1 MLLGQDGF
9 WKVSELSP
17 GLFFATETVS
27 EVFKLSYPN
36 LLKNILGYLN
46 PVTFSILLYCQTDS
60 FCYLE

>member
-17 GLFFATETVS
+17 GLYFATESVS

-36 LLKNILGYLN
+36 LFKIILGYLN
-46 PVTFSILLYCQTDS
+46 PVTFSILLYCQNDS